1 MKYNLWSATKVF
13 SGFIVA
19 VTTIIDM
26 IVIFLETGTLFGILL
41 YPLYTYLALHLE
53 QNRCLVHM

>member
-19 VTTIIDM
+19 VTSIIDM
-26 IVIFLETGTLFGILL
+26 IVIFLETGTLFGIL
-41 YPLYTYLALHLE
+41 YTPFTPT
-53 QNRCLVHM
+53 